1 MAKERKSPP
10 EKKAHEY
17 SKDHFTFGSRSAR
30 AFPKVWKRKKTH
42 ANQEFRRKSS
52 ALLTQAKPGL
62 AAEDAILITGELA
75 AQQFEVSVIR
85 KSLHKFGTVT
95 VGEKIKRK
103 LNKRKDTVSRRVQNR
118 ERYDREAAQA
128 VTTLSALECEQLAD
142 AIQRAGLLCRGGD
155 PVEFSR
161 IYRSKDSLD
170 RALLFVRN
178 VHWGSCH
185 ERDALCRNPKL
196 REAFGAWVDEAN
208 RVLRRPEITA
218 FKKAAEK
225 QALKKKLTAQ
235 RTVAIT
241 KLVEGTSAE

>member
-142 AIQRAGLLCRGGD
+142 AIQRAGLLCR
-155 PVEFSR
+155 
-161 IYRSKDSLD
+161 LD